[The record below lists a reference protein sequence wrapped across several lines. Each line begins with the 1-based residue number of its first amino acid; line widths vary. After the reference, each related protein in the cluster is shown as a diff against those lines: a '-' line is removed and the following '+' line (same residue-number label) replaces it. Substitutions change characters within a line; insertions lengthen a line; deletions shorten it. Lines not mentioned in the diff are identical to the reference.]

1 MKTVVKIMLLIGLWV
16 SCHSVWADRIGG
28 SPRADFSSNELAV
41 PCVLVK
47 NFDDEAVNNQFFDII
62 LERRGSSF
70 NYELTFAESED
81 QTHCQR
87 VSDFAKFDDDDF
99 DDDDDS
105 PGNGGTDT
113 SNILVSC
120 EKRSNRSKISVD
132 GKNLVAGDYSSTVTS
147 GDESVTSPV
156 KSSVGDEI
164 EFDYDSAA
172 DDIAEGATAISADF
186 IQNGTVSAVI
196 VDSSD
201 TVIASVN
208 NAVCAV
214 RN

>member
-1 MKTVVKIMLLIGLWV
+1 MKIVVKIMLLVGLWV
-16 SCHSVWADRIGG
+16 SCHLVWADRIGG
-28 SPRADFSSNELAV
+28 SPRADFSSNELTV

-47 NFDDEAVNNQFFDII
+47 NFDDEAINDQYFDII
-62 LERRGSSF
+62 LERRGNSF
-70 NYELTFAESED
+70 NYDLTFAEPED
-81 QTHCQR
+81 HTHCQR
-87 VSDFAKFDDDDF
+87 VANFAVFDDDDF
-99 DDDDDS
+99 DDNAS

-132 GKNLVAGDYSSTVTS
+132 GKNLVVGNYSSTVTS
-147 GDESVTSPV
+147 GDESVSSPV

-172 DDIAEGATAISADF
+172 DDIAEGATVISADF
-186 IQNGTVSAVI
+186 IQNGTISAVI
-196 VDSSD
+196 VDNSD
-201 TVIASVN
+201 NLIASVN

>member
-1 MKTVVKIMLLIGLWV
+1 MKIVVKIMLLIGLWV
-16 SCHSVWADRIGG
+16 SCHLAWADRIGG
-28 SPRADFSSNELAV
+28 SPRADFSLNELAV
-41 PCVLVK
+41 PCVLVT

-62 LERRGSSF
+62 LERRGNSF
-70 NYELTFAESED
+70 NYELTFAQSED
-81 QTHCQR
+81 HAHCQR
-87 VSDFAKFDDDDF
+87 VADFAVFDDDDF
-99 DDDDDS
+99 DDDNS
-105 PGNGGTDT
+105 PGDGGTNT
-113 SNILVSC
+113 GNILVSC

-132 GKNLVAGDYSSTVTS
+132 GKNLAVGDYSSTVTS
-147 GDESVTSPV
+147 GAESVSSPV

-186 IQNGTVSAVI
+186 IQNGTISAVI

-201 TVIASVN
+201 NLIASVN